1 MQQQNLLTFFQT
13 PPRRVE
19 LVVGLGR
26 RPLQELELVDEVPS
40 IFGPRREALRRQ
52 REDAARRVEARARQ
66 VREPSGPNL
75 VEAEVL
81 HFNAQLNN
89 LPATLR
95 STIIL

>member
-26 RPLQELELVDEVPS
+26 RLLQELELVDEVPS

-52 REDAARRVEARARQ
+52 RQDAARRVEARARQ
-66 VREPSGPNL
+66 VREARRAD
-75 VEAEVL
+75 VVQFKIL
-81 HFNAQLNN
+81 HFNAQLH
-89 LPATLR
+89 LVLADHVR
-95 STIIL
+95 FRDR